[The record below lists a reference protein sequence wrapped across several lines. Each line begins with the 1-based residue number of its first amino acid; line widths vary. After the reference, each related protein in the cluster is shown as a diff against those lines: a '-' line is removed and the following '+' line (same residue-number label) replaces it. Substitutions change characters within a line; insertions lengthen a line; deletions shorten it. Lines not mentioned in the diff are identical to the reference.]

1 MRRLGPRSIAFG
13 SMAPR
18 IETRT
23 ILDRQTLDE
32 ILDLIDVTTRIEG
45 HPPVGEH
52 KYSHLMVGATGWLG
66 VLAHER
72 DRLIGYAHTRWG
84 RPGDRPRVAV
94 EVVVHPEHRRD
105 GEVATA
111 LLDETT
117 AAVGR
122 AGGGLMFLWVHRV
135 ERADRT
141 LAYDLG
147 FGIQRELAF
156 MTRPL
161 REPPEQPTLPE
172 GVELRRYRGEIDDD
186 AFLEVNNA
194 AFPGHPE
201 NGGWDA
207 GDFAAR
213 RALDWFRPDDL
224 LMAWRGD
231 DLLGF
236 HWTKWHGHESDE
248 HPAHEPVGEVYV
260 LAVHPRAQGLGLG
273 RSLLQA
279 GVHHLHHRGCRQAI
293 LYVDCANAAAVRL
306 YESAGFTL
314 AYREVCYERWVSPA
328 VDDAAGDLRR
338 PAF

>member
-1 MRRLGPRSIAFG
+1 
-13 SMAPR
+13 MAR
-18 IETRT
+18 IETQT
-23 ILDRQTLDE
+23 ILDEQMLSE
-32 ILDLIDVTTRIEG
+32 ILDLIEVTTRLEG

-52 KYSHLMVGATGWLG
+52 KYSHLKVGATGWLG

-72 DRLIGYAHTRWG
+72 GHLIGYAHMRWG

-94 EVVVHPEHRRD
+94 EVVVHPDHRQS

-122 AGGGLMFLWVHRV
+122 AGGGLLYLWVHRV
-135 ERADRT
+135 ERADQT
-141 LAYDLG
+141 LAYELG
-147 FGIQRELAF
+147 FDIQRELAF
-156 MTRPL
+156 MTRRL
-161 REPPEQPTLPE
+161 TAPPEQAKLPE
-172 GVELRRYRGEIDDD
+172 GVELRTYQGEQDDE

-194 AFPGHPE
+194 AFAGHPE

-207 GDFAAR
+207 DDFAER

-224 LMAWRGD
+224 LMTWRGD
-231 DLLGF
+231 ELLGF

-273 RSLLQA
+273 RGLLQA
-279 GVHHLHHRGCRQAI
+279 GVHHLYQRGCRQAI
-293 LYVDCANAAAVRL
+293 LYVDCASTNAVRL
-306 YESAGFTL
+306 YESEQFQH
-314 AYREVCYERWVSPA
+314 AYRDVCYERWIAPSIDGPA
-328 VDDAAGDLRR
+328 ADLRR